1 MLIRWMRVCHQRS
14 GSQGANMTN
23 GCIALGWAHGRD
35 GGSCKVHARFM
46 HALFQVVSEGL
57 GTVVQGPLAILKVL
71 CIDHRF
77 LWCVLSVCKN
87 CSFFLRG
94 DDFCTLSSH
103 FNGKATVLCGISFML
118 SSCRECPS
126 RSDKIRQKVG
136 GSHDN
141 VRSCCRNDHETCGY
155 DYSEHYTIV

>member
-14 GSQGANMTN
+14 GSHGANMTN

-35 GGSCKVHARFM
+35 GDSCKVHARS
-46 HALFQVVSEGL
+46 VSGCKRGPGHSGS
-57 GTVVQGPLAILKVL
+57 GTLKVL

-77 LWCVLSVCKN
+77 LW

-126 RSDKIRQKVG
+126 RSDKIGQKVG

-155 DYSEHYTIV
+155 DYNEHYTIV

>member
-14 GSQGANMTN
+14 GSHGANMTN

-35 GGSCKVHARFM
+35 GDSCKVHARS
-46 HALFQVVSEGL
+46 VSGCKRGSGHRGS
-57 GTVVQGPLAILKVL
+57 GTLAILKVL

-126 RSDKIRQKVG
+126 RSDKIGQKVG